1 MQGQP
6 AFGYSA
12 IEAGLVRRRHG
23 LELEQKQPVD
33 LLDVDPAILDGSNA
47 LAISSSLRAA
57 VSGLANGRSAANFIV
72 A

>member
-1 MQGQP
+1 MQHQP
-6 AFGYSA
+6 ALGDR
-12 IEAGLVRRRHG
+12 ILEAGLVLSWRA
-23 LELEQKQPVD
+23 LQLKQKRPVD